1 VSWWVVLLAWL
12 GLVNGLAAALTA
24 LVALNRVLR
33 PLGEVS
39 RYAEETLEAARG
51 IERHLEGAGEILRTR
66 ELVTGLRDAVGA
78 ER

>member
-1 VSWWVVLLAWL
+1 VSWWVVVLAWL

-51 IERHLEGAGEILRTR
+51 VGRHLEGGDELLRTR
-66 ELVTGLRDAVGA
+66 ELVTALQHAVGGG
-78 ER
+78 R